1 MYIVEGCPSLFR
13 RMRRENGTWGVTVTL
28 KYSAGKGKR
37 RGEKVITNECGTF
50 PVSEEIHMAEAVGS
64 VGCSRGLT
72 INCEDYN
79 SARIDVWVTL
89 PTKPEDASD
98 TYDKCV
104 AFVESRVEA
113 EAGKVRDQIAKLK
126 GATP

>member
-1 MYIVEGCPSLFR
+1 MYVVEGCPTNFR

-28 KYSAGKGKR
+28 KCKVNGKR
-37 RGEKVITNECGTF
+37 RESVITSECGTF
-50 PVSEEIHMAEAVGS
+50 PVEEEIRMAEAVGS

-113 EAGKVRDQIAKLK
+113 EAGKVREQIQKLK
-126 GATP
+126 GA

>member
-1 MYIVEGCPSLFR
+1 VYVIEGCPVNFR

-28 KYSAGKGKR
+28 KYSVNRKR
-37 RGEKVITNECGTF
+37 REKLLTNESGTF
-50 PVSEEIHMAEAVGS
+50 PVNEEIRMAEAVGS

-98 TYDKCV
+98 TYEKCV

-126 GATP
+126 GGAA